1 MFDTLPSSSNSS
13 LQVVRD
19 QQLTQCAASV
29 QCLAEDPE
37 WGCAAGVDAAVN
49 RIDFATRSLRHT
61 RGVLYL
67 SKRDATRLVRFGA
80 PRVFI
85 YSLYIHCVVCVT
97 RCRLCVEGFWLCC
110 LSQCSLSIVRSEG

>member
-19 QQLTQCAASV
+19 QQLTPCSASV

-67 SKRDATRLVRFGA
+67 SKRDATRLVRL
-80 PRVFI
+80 V
-85 YSLYIHCVVCVT
+85 IHALCRLCVT